1 MNGDKRYPLAF
12 LLVPLV
18 IVLDQW
24 SKYLILKEP
33 SFRGV
38 ECLESP
44 HLCGHVEV
52 SSIFDLT
59 MLWNRGMSF
68 GALQSE
74 GVMRWVLFVVT
85 GIITIGFAIWLFRA
99 TRWLT
104 ALALGLVVGGAI
116 GNMIDRARFGA
127 VVDFLDFRGIWEP
140 HFFNYIF
147 NVADAAVSVG
157 AVLLFLDQFLLSSSD
172 KAGSENATT
181 ALD

>member
-1 MNGDKRYPLAF
+1 MSVEKRYPLAF

-18 IVLDQW
+18 IVLDQV
-24 SKYLILKEP
+24 SKYLILAEP
-33 SFRGV
+33 KFNALG
-38 ECLESP
+38 CLDRTQA
-44 HLCGHVEV
+44 CGRIEM

-85 GIITIGFAIWLFRA
+85 GVIAIGFGVWLYRA

-104 ALALGLVVGGAI
+104 ALSLGLVVGGAI

-127 VVDFLDFRGIWEP
+127 VVDFLDFSGL
-140 HFFNYIF
+140 HFTYVF
-147 NVADAAVSVG
+147 NVADAAISIG
-157 AVLLFLDQFLLSSSD
+157 AAMLFLDQFLLSRNG
-172 KAGSENATT
+172 KTAGETANSE
-181 ALD
+181 LD